1 MTPARLALMTA
12 VGPPDCATKRFPVSS
27 DIIFH
32 LIRCRAEPHRPL
44 FFGKPSKSGRNV
56 ANEPSACQSGNH
68 KARKDARVSVEPPAR
83 GHSCPQQRSMA
94 KMASEVAGACCGQ
107 ECPRADLVPLPSYV
121 PDSARTHERGWD
133 GASPACLLI
142 SMWRVWGRGHPHP
155 CGRASC
161 IRAVPDSPPP
171 EQD

>member
-68 KARKDARVSVEPPAR
+68 KAGNGSPRNVIDTWAVSLTMCSRPENAYELASDASVDKDAGAESRL
-83 GHSCPQQRSMA
+83 GRS
-94 KMASEVAGACCGQ
+94 
-107 ECPRADLVPLPSYV
+107 R
-121 PDSARTHERGWD
+121 
-133 GASPACLLI
+133 
-142 SMWRVWGRGHPHP
+142 
-155 CGRASC
+155 
-161 IRAVPDSPPP
+161 
-171 EQD
+171 